1 MKRAANEKSPSA
13 FEKAANH
20 PADFYGGVQVIASGI
35 IRCRQRQNSAAPT
48 HFGKPAFADV
58 LSEVADLGYAGHNN
72 YVEAFT
78 TAG

>member
-1 MKRAANEKSPSA
+1 MPSK
-13 FEKAANH
+13 KAANS
-20 PADFYGGVQVIASGI
+20 PADFYDRVHVIACQI
-35 IRCRQRQNSAAPT
+35 IRCRQRQNSTAPT
-48 HFGKPAFADV
+48 HFGKPAFTNV